1 MSESTSLEM
10 KPIVITVRSDGT
22 IPAVQTTSVDYEGT
36 CAFEVHSLKSKCHSF
51 SPLVSCVGI
60 RAMYPRFVFPS
71 TFLPLYIDSSIM
83 KKVNG
88 KKIIFLVINKLL
100 SFD

>member
-1 MSESTSLEM
+1 M

-51 SPLVSCVGI
+51 SLLVSCVGI
-60 RAMYPRFVFPS
+60 RAMYSRFVFPS
-71 TFLPLYIDSSIM
+71 TSLALSAIT

-88 KKIIFLVINKLL
+88 KFSYFL
-100 SFD
+100 